1 MKFTV
6 LEAVAATFCVGALI
20 FALRV
25 MPFVIFGKRKSP
37 AFFAFIEKFIPAI
50 SIAVLFLACL
60 KEKTTDLIFKNGT
73 VFSSLPGAA
82 PAAIAS
88 VATALLHIW
97 KKNAMISI
105 FGGTILYMALNYF
118 L

>member
-6 LEAVAATFCVGALI
+6 LEAVIATFCVGALI

-25 MPFVIFGKRKSP
+25 LPFVIFGKRKTP
-37 AFFAFIEKFIPAI
+37 AFFGFIEKFIPAI
-50 SIAVLFLACL
+50 SIAVLFLACF
-60 KEKTTDLIFKNGT
+60 KEKTTDLIFKNGEG
-73 VFSSLPGAA
+73 FSSALGAA

-88 VATALLHIW
+88 LATAILHIW
-97 KKNAMISI
+97 KKNAMVSI
-105 FGGTILYMALNYF
+105 FGGTIIYMALNYF